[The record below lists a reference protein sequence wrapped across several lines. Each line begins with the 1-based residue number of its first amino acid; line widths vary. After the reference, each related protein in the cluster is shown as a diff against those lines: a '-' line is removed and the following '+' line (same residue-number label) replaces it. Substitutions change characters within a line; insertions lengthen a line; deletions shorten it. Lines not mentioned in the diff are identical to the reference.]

1 MCELTLLILKVTKS
15 VGSVSWKEMK
25 QTREEELR
33 KEIKKRKKKKNGF
46 LKEEDGSAAV
56 PQGHN
61 YVQKANHWT

>member
-33 KEIKKRKKKKNGF
+33 KEIKKKKKKEKWIFKGRGW
-46 LKEEDGSAAV
+46 KRRCPSG
-56 PQGHN
+56 
-61 YVQKANHWT
+61 T

>member
-33 KEIKKRKKKKNGF
+33 KEIKKRKKKRKMDF
-46 LKEEDGSAAV
+46 
-56 PQGHN
+56 
-61 YVQKANHWT
+61 